1 MRKSC
6 FGQTCR
12 SKISICN
19 SKATFLK
26 HGCFS
31 SLSKS
36 RVFVSEPRA
45 LKNISDLIFITS
57 DSNCMGSMSKLID
70 NVFTTTSICFR
81 SLKIKFI
88 VIDFE
93 TFRDRPPLHYTHYQ
107 VLFSHCYDLGRANL
121 RTMDSHVHRVYRRMA
136 EVVLLS
142 SLGTI
147 IVGIRLLVVGFSNVT
162 RNRIPHLPAKMRVR
176 LGTSFTIIFI
186 PDFISFSLRPTT
198 RFAWTIS

>member
-93 TFRDRPPLHYTHYQ
+93 TFRDRDRP
-107 VLFSHCYDLGRANL
+107 FGRPCTI
-121 RTMDSHVHRVYRRMA
+121 RTTRSYPHTVMTLDGPTYARWTRTSIVCTDAWQKLYCYRRS
-136 EVVLLS
+136 E
-142 SLGTI
+142 
-147 IVGIRLLVVGFSNVT
+147 R
-162 RNRIPHLPAKMRVR
+162 
-176 LGTSFTIIFI
+176 
-186 PDFISFSLRPTT
+186 
-198 RFAWTIS
+198 